1 MAANGRAQ
9 EAAHHEDLGWQRQ
22 SSPGVLAIDIAAHQ
36 RHGPRL
42 VPSSQRLL
50 ERNHKFLWEVAA
62 RHSHSGVVHPD
73 VADRQLVTCLHGH
86 ERTTTVPENAGAARL
101 GEHRGEIVKLVLR
114 SLRSRQGR
122 LPCWPRR
129 LYRWAL

>member
-86 ERTTTVPENAGAARL
+86 ERTTTVPENAGAAHL
-101 GEHRGEIVKLVLR
+101 GEHRGEIVKVVLQR
-114 SLRSRQGR
+114 LRTRQG
-122 LPCWPRR
+122 PI
-129 LYRWAL
+129 ALSAAPVCTGGH

>member
-73 VADRQLVTCLHGH
+73 VADRQLVTCLHSY
-86 ERTTTVPENAGAARL
+86 EPTTAVPEHAGAACL
-101 GEHRGEIVKLVLR
+101 GEHRGEVVDVVLQ
-114 SLRSRQGR
+114 SLPARQAR
-122 LPCWPRR
+122 V
-129 LYRWAL
+129 A